1 MIDFAEN
8 IGSHVL
14 LLAKINRVFES
25 GHVELLFAGSK
36 ILCPKELLN
45 NQCSH
50 AEQVIKTLITE
61 PKYRFQNPDLNA
73 NK

>member
-14 LLAKINRVFES
+14 LLAKINKVFES

-36 ILCPKELLN
+36 ILCHKELLN

-50 AEQVIKTLITE
+50 AEQVIKSILSD
-61 PKYRFQNPDLNA
+61 PKYKYQNPDLNV